1 MWAFSLS
8 LLARNGGQQSAHI
21 ILKKTLTKIL
31 ARVHSSRRDRAMLGV
46 YIYTYVCIY
55 LTYRYVYIYI
65 YMGARSS
72 PEAHPVSGANG
83 CSAAAASVYDI

>member
-1 MWAFSLS
+1 MWAFLLS

-46 YIYTYVCIY
+46 YIY
-55 LTYRYVYIYI
+55 
-65 YMGARSS
+65 MGARSS

-83 CSAAAASVYDI
+83 CPAAAAASVYDI